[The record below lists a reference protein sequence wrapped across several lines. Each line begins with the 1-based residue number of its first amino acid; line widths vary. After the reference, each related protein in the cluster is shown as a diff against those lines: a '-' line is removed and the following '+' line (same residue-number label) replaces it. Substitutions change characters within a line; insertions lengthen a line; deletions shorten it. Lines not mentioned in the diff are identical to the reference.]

1 MGEQM
6 TEPKLKLV
14 FQEGCFDGFDGT
26 PDELAEMIAELHRM
40 AADGTI
46 MDDATP
52 LDDDQIEELNEAKS
66 RREQRQ

>member
-1 MGEQM
+1 MP
-6 TEPKLKLV
+6 EPKLKLV
-14 FQEGCFDGFDGT
+14 FEEGCFDGFDGT
-26 PDELAEMIAELHRM
+26 PDELAEMIAELHRL

-46 MDDATP
+46 MDGAVP

>member
-1 MGEQM
+1 M
-6 TEPKLKLV
+6 TDKLKV
-14 FQEGCFDGFDGT
+14 IFAEGCFDDFDGT

-46 MDDATP
+46 MDNATP

>member
-1 MGEQM
+1 MS
-6 TEPKLKLV
+6 EPKLKVV
-14 FQEGCFDGFDGT
+14 FQEGCFDEFDGT

-46 MDDATP
+46 MDDAVP
-52 LDDDQIEELNEAKS
+52 LDDDQIEELNEGLS

>member
-1 MGEQM
+1 M

-14 FQEGCFDGFDGT
+14 FAEGCFDGFDGT

-40 AADGTI
+40 AQDGTI

-52 LDDDQIEELNEAKS
+52 LDDDQIEELSEARS

>member
-1 MGEQM
+1 
-6 TEPKLKLV
+6 
-14 FQEGCFDGFDGT
+14 
-26 PDELAEMIAELHRM
+26 MIAELHRM

-52 LDDDQIEELNEAKS
+52 LDDDQIEELNEARS

>member
-1 MGEQM
+1 M

-14 FQEGCFDGFDGT
+14 FSEGCFDGFDGT

-52 LDDDQIEELNEAKS
+52 LDDDQIEELNEARS

>member
-1 MGEQM
+1 MSK
-6 TEPKLKLV
+6 PKLKVV
-14 FQEGCFDGFDGT
+14 FQEGCFDDFDGT

-52 LDDDQIEELNEAKS
+52 LDDDQIEELNEGLS

>member
-1 MGEQM
+1 MS
-6 TEPKLKLV
+6 EPKLKVV
-14 FQEGCFDGFDGT
+14 FQEGCFDDFDGT

-46 MDDATP
+46 MDNATP
-52 LDDDQIEELNEAKS
+52 LDDDQIEELNEGLS

>member
-1 MGEQM
+1 MS
-6 TEPKLKLV
+6 EPKLKVV
-14 FQEGCFDGFDGT
+14 FQEGCFDDFDGT

-40 AADGTI
+40 AEDGTI

-52 LDDDQIEELNEAKS
+52 LDDDQIEELNEGLS

>member
-1 MGEQM
+1 MS
-6 TEPKLKLV
+6 EPKLKVV
-14 FQEGCFDGFDGT
+14 FQEGCFDDFDGT

-46 MDDATP
+46 MDGAVP

>member
-1 MGEQM
+1 M
-6 TEPKLKLV
+6 TKPELKVV
-14 FQEGCFDGFDGT
+14 FAEGCFDNFDGT
-26 PDELAEMIAELHRM
+26 PDELAEMIAEIHRM

-46 MDDATP
+46 MDNATP

>member
-1 MGEQM
+1 MS
-6 TEPKLKLV
+6 EPKLKVV
-14 FQEGCFDGFDGT
+14 FQEGCFDDVDGT

-46 MDDATP
+46 MDNATP

>member
-6 TEPKLKLV
+6 TEPKLKVV
-14 FQEGCFDGFDGT
+14 FEEGCFDGFDGT
-26 PDELAEMIAELHRM
+26 PDELAEMIAEIHKM
-40 AADGTI
+40 AENGTI
-46 MDDATP
+46 MDNATP

>member
-1 MGEQM
+1 M
-6 TEPKLKLV
+6 TEPKLKVV
-14 FQEGCFDGFDGT
+14 FQEGCFDDFDGT

-52 LDDDQIEELNEAKS
+52 LDDDQIEDLNEGLS
-66 RREQRQ
+66 RRELRQ

>member
-1 MGEQM
+1 M
-6 TEPKLKLV
+6 TKPELKVV
-14 FQEGCFDGFDGT
+14 FAEGCFDGFDGT

>member
-1 MGEQM
+1 MS
-6 TEPKLKLV
+6 EPKLKVV
-14 FQEGCFDGFDGT
+14 FQEGCFDDFDGT

-52 LDDDQIEELNEAKS
+52 LDDDQIEELNGGLS

>member
-1 MGEQM
+1 
-6 TEPKLKLV
+6 LV
-14 FQEGCFDGFDGT
+14 FAEGCFDGFDGT

-40 AADGTI
+40 AEDGTI

-52 LDDDQIEELNEAKS
+52 LDDDQIEELNEGLS

>member
-1 MGEQM
+1 MP
-6 TEPKLKLV
+6 EPKLKLV
-14 FQEGCFDGFDGT
+14 FAEGCFDGFDGT

-40 AADGTI
+40 AEDGTI

-52 LDDDQIEELNEAKS
+52 LDDDQIEELNEGLS